1 MVLGEFSAPGG
12 VTESSLT
19 EGVGLA
25 AREVDCGGRQ
35 EGRCDSARRVRRKR
49 EFAGGNLATLLRT
62 RVEEGRLESRGRRGG
77 GRSRACEG
85 SRGCS
90 RAPGRQ

>member
-19 EGVGLA
+19 GVGLA
-25 AREVDCGGRQ
+25 AREVDSGGRQ

-49 EFAGGNLATLLRT
+49 VRWW
-62 RVEEGRLESRGRRGG
+62 
-77 GRSRACEG
+77 
-85 SRGCS
+85 
-90 RAPGRQ
+90 